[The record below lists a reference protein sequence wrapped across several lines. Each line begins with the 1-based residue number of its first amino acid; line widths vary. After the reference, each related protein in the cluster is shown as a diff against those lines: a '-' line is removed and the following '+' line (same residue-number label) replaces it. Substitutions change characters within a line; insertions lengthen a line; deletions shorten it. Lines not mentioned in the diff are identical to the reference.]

1 MGSAEF
7 VLKLF
12 DKKVLRHGFKT
23 GEGELKARGVE
34 DLEPRDNRRSGAYIG
49 LGLKDFS
56 LDENLEV
63 IAFRVGDRGFE
74 RDEHQFGLALVST

>member
-12 DKKVLRHGFKT
+12 DKKILRPGFKT
-23 GEGELKARGVE
+23 GEGELKARSIE
-34 DLEPRDNRRSGAYIG
+34 DLEPGDNRRSRPYIG
-49 LGLKDFS
+49 FGLKDFS

-63 IAFRVGDRGFE
+63 IAFRVGDRSFE
-74 RDEHQFGLALVST
+74 GDEH